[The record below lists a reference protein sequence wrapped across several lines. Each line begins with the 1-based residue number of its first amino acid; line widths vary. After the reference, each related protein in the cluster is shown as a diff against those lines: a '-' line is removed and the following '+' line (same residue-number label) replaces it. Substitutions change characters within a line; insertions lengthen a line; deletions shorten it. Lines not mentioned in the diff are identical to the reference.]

1 MISGG
6 GSAEVLFYMKVAC
19 CCFAGISGKKVAGT
33 GCGFNIILRYYALL
47 STLALLSANPSA
59 EGFIN
64 FESNH
69 MSVLGIDLGG
79 TKLQVALFTRDA
91 DIRQKENISLAGYQG
106 ARVGSLICDQLR
118 RAMQDERFLEDPVQ
132 SVGISVPGISRTR
145 EGTVWAPNIPGW
157 TDYPLLKEVQEICG
171 SIPVR
176 IESDRACYIMG
187 EMWMG
192 NARGCSDAI
201 FLAVGTG
208 IGAGIVADGRVLRG
222 ANDIS
227 GSVGWLTFNA
237 PFKEAFSAC
246 GDFEYHA
253 SGTGIARM
261 AQQALTEEISY
272 QGPLKGKP
280 SADISSHDVFA
291 AYAEHD
297 PVAIRIIDFCVR
309 YWGMAAANL
318 VSIFNPEKIIF
329 GGGIF
334 GPAVQFIPAIKSVAL
349 KWAQPLS
356 LQQVSF
362 EASALGADAGV
373 YGAGYFALQ
382 IISSR
387 EKS

>member
-1 MISGG
+1 
-6 GSAEVLFYMKVAC
+6 
-19 CCFAGISGKKVAGT
+19 
-33 GCGFNIILRYYALL
+33 
-47 STLALLSANPSA
+47 
-59 EGFIN
+59 
-64 FESNH
+64 

-79 TKLQVALFTRDA
+79 TKLQVALFTREA
-91 DIRQKENISLAGYQG
+91 DIRHKENISLSGYQG
-106 ARVGSLICDQLR
+106 ARVGSLICDQVHR
-118 RAMQDERFLEDPVQ
+118 VMRDERFLDDPVQ
-132 SVGISVPGISRTR
+132 SIGISVPGISRIR

-157 TDYPLLKEVQEICG
+157 TDYPLLKEVREICDFV
-171 SIPVR
+171 PVQ

-187 EMWMG
+187 EMWKG

-237 PFKEAFSAC
+237 PFKEGFSAC

-261 AQQALTEEISY
+261 MQQALAEEISY
-272 QGPLKGKP
+272 QGQLRQKPL
-280 SADISSHDVFA
+280 AEISSHDVFA
-291 AYAEHD
+291 AYTKND
-297 PVAIRIIDFCVR
+297 PVAIRVIHFCVG

-334 GPAVQFIPAIKSVAL
+334 GPAAQFIPSIKTVAL
-349 KWAQPLS
+349 QWAQPLS
-356 LQQVSF
+356 MQQVSF

-382 IISSR
+382 TISSR

>member
-1 MISGG
+1 
-6 GSAEVLFYMKVAC
+6 
-19 CCFAGISGKKVAGT
+19 
-33 GCGFNIILRYYALL
+33 
-47 STLALLSANPSA
+47 
-59 EGFIN
+59 
-64 FESNH
+64 

-79 TKLQVALFTRDA
+79 TKLRVAVFTSEA
-91 DIRQKENISLAGYQG
+91 DVRHKENISLAGCQG
-106 ARVGSLICDQLR
+106 GQVGSLICHQVR
-118 RAMQDERFLEDPVQ
+118 QVIQDERFVQDPVQ
-132 SVGISVPGISRTR
+132 SIGISVPGISRTR

-176 IESDRACYIMG
+176 IESDRACYILG
-187 EMWMG
+187 EMWKG
-192 NARGCSDAI
+192 NARGAKDAI

-208 IGAGIVADGRVLRG
+208 IGAGIVADGRILRG

-261 AQQALTEEISY
+261 AQQVLAEEISY
-272 QGPLKGKP
+272 RGELRLKP
-280 SADISSHDVFA
+280 SAEISSHDVFD
-291 AYAEHD
+291 AYAKND
-297 PVAIRIIDFCVR
+297 PLAIRVINFCVR

-329 GGGIF
+329 GGGVF
-334 GPAVQFIPAIKSVAL
+334 GPAAEFIPAIKSVAL

-356 LQQVSF
+356 IQQVSF
-362 EASALGADAGV
+362 EASALGSDAGV
-373 YGAGYFALQ
+373 YGAGFFALQ
-382 IISSR
+382 TISPQ